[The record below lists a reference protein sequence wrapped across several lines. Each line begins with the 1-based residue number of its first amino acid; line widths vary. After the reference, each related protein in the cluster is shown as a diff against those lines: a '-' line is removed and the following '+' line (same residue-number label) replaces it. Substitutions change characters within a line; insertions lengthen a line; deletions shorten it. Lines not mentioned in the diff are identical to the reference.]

1 MPWANSPSANVSDF
15 NIDRIGDHLAFAQS
29 VPDLLLALKV
39 PGAAAVVQAPPGTG
53 KTTLVPPVMANI
65 LGATGSNRVI
75 VVQPRRVAARSAA
88 RRLAQLSGTRLGQE
102 VGYSVKGDRQAGQN
116 TVIEFLTPGI
126 LLRRLLN
133 DPALDGIAGVV
144 LDEVHERSLE
154 SDLLMG
160 MLAQVR
166 ELRENMTLVAMSATL
181 EAERFAKLLSA
192 DGEPVPLVDCPQAL
206 YPLEIKWAPAAQARL
221 NDRGVNNLFLDHIV
235 ATTLAAHEEALAED
249 PEVDALIFVPGAR
262 EVSYVARALDAVL
275 GNKAEVR
282 ELHGQ
287 VNPGEQDAAI
297 SGRQTGGLP
306 RLVVS
311 TSLAESSLTVPGVR
325 LVIDS
330 GLAREPRRDSSRGM
344 TGLVTVSCSQASS
357 IQRAGRAARLGPG
370 RVVRCFDER
379 SFAQAPQHPT
389 PEILTAELSSAA
401 LMLACWG
408 TPGGD
413 GLALP
418 DAPPAAAIGAA
429 NELLLELGALEP
441 SEDNGLLRATQL
453 GHALALMPLEPRLAR
468 ALLVGAK
475 TLDTTSAAQAVA
487 LIAADTRAQGADLGQ
502 EFARLRNGSSAG
514 VAQWRKETHRLERIV
529 ASSANVDTFTGLA
542 GPAVKGLS
550 GVVTAGEG
558 LATIVALAYPERIAR
573 RVGDG
578 PSYLLASGTRAALPQ
593 GSPLVASTWLAI
605 SELNLAAGKQADG
618 TGAVI
623 RAAAA
628 IDEKSA
634 VELAGSLVIQEVVAR
649 FEDGRVKGTK
659 ISRVGAIVLSSTPVK
674 VAANQGGTA
683 VAAALRKEGL
693 GALVFSPKAIE
704 LRRRMAYLN
713 REIGQPWPEVSDQAL
728 LSRLDE
734 WLGPELGA
742 LASGSTASNL
752 NLEVALSRLLPWP
765 DAAKLEE
772 LAPERLQVPSGSNI
786 SVAYPDVF
794 GSGTGSERAVVAVKL
809 QECFGL
815 AETPLLAGGRAKILF
830 HLLSP
835 AKRPLAVTDDLKSF
849 WSGPYL
855 HVRSEM
861 RGKYPKHPWPEDP
874 WTAPA
879 TSKVKRLM

>member
-370 RVVRCFDER
+370 VWCVV
-379 SFAQAPQHPT
+379 SMNAV
-389 PEILTAELSSAA
+389 L
-401 LMLACWG
+401 
-408 TPGGD
+408 
-413 GLALP
+413 
-418 DAPPAAAIGAA
+418 
-429 NELLLELGALEP
+429 
-441 SEDNGLLRATQL
+441 
-453 GHALALMPLEPRLAR
+453 PRL
-468 ALLVGAK
+468 
-475 TLDTTSAAQAVA
+475 
-487 LIAADTRAQGADLGQ
+487 
-502 EFARLRNGSSAG
+502 
-514 VAQWRKETHRLERIV
+514 H
-529 ASSANVDTFTGLA
+529 
-542 GPAVKGLS
+542 
-550 GVVTAGEG
+550 
-558 LATIVALAYPERIAR
+558 
-573 RVGDG
+573 
-578 PSYLLASGTRAALPQ
+578 
-593 GSPLVASTWLAI
+593 
-605 SELNLAAGKQADG
+605 
-618 TGAVI
+618 
-623 RAAAA
+623 
-628 IDEKSA
+628 
-634 VELAGSLVIQEVVAR
+634 
-649 FEDGRVKGTK
+649 
-659 ISRVGAIVLSSTPVK
+659 STP
-674 VAANQGGTA
+674 
-683 VAAALRKEGL
+683 L
-693 GALVFSPKAIE
+693 PK
-704 LRRRMAYLN
+704 
-713 REIGQPWPEVSDQAL
+713 
-728 LSRLDE
+728 
-734 WLGPELGA
+734 
-742 LASGSTASNL
+742 
-752 NLEVALSRLLPWP
+752 
-765 DAAKLEE
+765 
-772 LAPERLQVPSGSNI
+772 
-786 SVAYPDVF
+786 F
-794 GSGTGSERAVVAVKL
+794 
-809 QECFGL
+809 
-815 AETPLLAGGRAKILF
+815 
-830 HLLSP
+830 
-835 AKRPLAVTDDLKSF
+835 
-849 WSGPYL
+849 
-855 HVRSEM
+855 
-861 RGKYPKHPWPEDP
+861 
-874 WTAPA
+874 
-879 TSKVKRLM
+879 